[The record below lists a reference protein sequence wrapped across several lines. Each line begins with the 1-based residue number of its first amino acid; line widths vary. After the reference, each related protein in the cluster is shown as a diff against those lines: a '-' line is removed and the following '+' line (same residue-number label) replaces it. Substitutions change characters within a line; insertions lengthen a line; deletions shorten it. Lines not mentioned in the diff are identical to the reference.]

1 MLLDV
6 GTTNVREGLGGGHRR
21 VVKYERGAVRP
32 EEMED
37 LAEGGAIL
45 KVVAERQHEDGQ
57 DLVQKEG
64 THVLDDHAVD
74 STNCVVLRAQS
85 CRWTGN
91 RDAVKERL
99 GLGQN
104 RHVLGREV
112 YVSIVASVSPSAV

>member
-74 STNCVVLRAQS
+74 STNCVVLRAQT
-85 CRWTGN
+85 CRRAGG
-91 RDAVKERL
+91 RDDVKKRL
-99 GLGQN
+99 ELAQN
-104 RHVLGREV
+104 RHVLRRKVLLRVLDE
-112 YVSIVASVSPSAV
+112 